1 MSFKNIFPNRLRML
15 RLNYGITQIGLA
27 QEIGSTKQN
36 INNWEK
42 CVSTPAPDKLVAL
55 ANYFDVPLDYLVGNG
70 VFANWELVEPHLGE
84 ILQVLRNFFP
94 EGLDP
99 ASLNQKQI
107 LFLFQALFAKIEVN
121 GNVVK
126 LYPLLPLEGLKDIQ
140 IPSDS

>member
-55 ANYFDVPLDYLVGNG
+55 ANYFDVPLD
-70 VFANWELVEPHLGE
+70 FWWAM
-84 ILQVLRNFFP
+84 
-94 EGLDP
+94 
-99 ASLNQKQI
+99 ASLQI
-107 LFLFQALFAKIEVN
+107 
-121 GNVVK
+121 GNWLSLTWARYYKCFVISFPK
-126 LYPLLPLEGLKDIQ
+126 AWIRHL
-140 IPSDS
+140 